1 MADEKDAVTESVRL
15 LREQLTKVQ
24 TDLKPLQAEEAQIKA
39 MLSAAKVPA
48 TSSGK
53 RRGDTKERLFKL
65 VQAKPSIKAVA
76 LAEELGIR
84 PAYVY
89 TLVSKDARIAK
100 GEDGGY
106 KVA

>member
-1 MADEKDAVTESVRL
+1 MADKSAVSESVTL
-15 LREQLTKVQ
+15 LQGELVKVR
-24 TDLKPLQAEEAQIKA
+24 DKLKPLQKEEAQIKA
-39 MLSAAKVPA
+39 MLAAAKVPA
-48 TSSGK
+48 ISGK

-76 LAEELGIR
+76 LAEELSIR